1 MVCPP
6 KSGALE
12 GGLTVIEL
20 WQAVPLLY
28 ALGFT
33 CCMIVFACRED

>member
-1 MVCPP
+1 MVM
-6 KSGALE
+6 
-12 GGLTVIEL
+12 EL

-33 CCMIVFACRED
+33 CCMILFACREG

>member
-6 KSGALE
+6 KITPGE
-12 GGLTVIEL
+12 LTVIEL

-33 CCMIVFACRED
+33 CCMIVIAWRGI